1 MYKIGILI
9 LFILCFRAMVKPQFK
24 NSSLLLTRGLNIL
37 LLPISRRKDYY
48 DFELKLRPF
57 IYLKETQCPFDPVDW
72 RVGLFNMALT
82 VLAASGAFGS
92 WDVSKKA

>member
-1 MYKIGILI
+1 M
-9 LFILCFRAMVKPQFK
+9 
-24 NSSLLLTRGLNIL
+24 NIL
-37 LLPISRRKDYY
+37 LLPYSREKDYY
-48 DFELKLRPF
+48 DFEF

>member
-1 MYKIGILI
+1 MK
-9 LFILCFRAMVKPQFK
+9 RQFK
-24 NSSLLLTRGLNIL
+24 HSNLILTRGMNIL
-37 LLPISRRKDYY
+37 LLPYSREKDYY
-48 DFELKLRPF
+48 EFELKLRPF